1 MGARNINA
9 FHNDINQENINNI
22 ININEG
28 EGNKQN
34 LIPVEEQNH
43 IVQERTT

>member
-9 FHNDINQENINNI
+9 LHNDMNEENINNM

-28 EGNKQN
+28 EGNQQN
-34 LIPVEEQNH
+34 LIPIAEQNH
-43 IVQERTT
+43 IA